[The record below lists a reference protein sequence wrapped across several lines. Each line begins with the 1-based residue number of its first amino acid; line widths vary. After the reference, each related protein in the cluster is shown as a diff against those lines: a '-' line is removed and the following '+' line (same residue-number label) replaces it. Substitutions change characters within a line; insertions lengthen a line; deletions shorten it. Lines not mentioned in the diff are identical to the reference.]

1 MIFHASIPADEPR
14 HVAEVLAEIFGGEAL
29 PFPPW
34 PGAFVAMAGDDRNT
48 TIEVYPRT
56 AVMLPGEGD
65 EMVVAGAAEAPPRH
79 GCFHLAV
86 ATKLEADEVLAIG
99 QREGWRAVRL
109 SRAGIFDVIEFWIEN
124 SLMIEV
130 LTAEMQHDYLT
141 RTNIAS
147 WKGFVA
153 ATSGAAAAA

>member
-14 HVAEVLAEIFGGEAL
+14 RVAQVLAELFGGEAL

-65 EMVVAGAAEAPPRH
+65 EMVHPGSDAAAPRH

-86 ATKLEADEVLAIG
+86 ATKLEADQVLAIG
-99 QREGWRAVRL
+99 EREGWRAVRL
-109 SRAGIFDVIEFWIEN
+109 SRAGIFDVIEFWVEN
-124 SLMIEV
+124 ALMIEV
-130 LTAEMQHDYLT
+130 MTEEMQRDYLT

-147 WKGFVA
+147 WKQFIASVP
-153 ATSGAAAAA
+153 AAA